1 MQVSTEEIMPN
12 IREAQHLEIFH
23 RCTVSYYPFLRVCSN
38 SLSET
43 ETGQAI
49 LSPNL
54 WLLWKIYICRSLFE
68 VESSN
73 CQKRTIP
80 FGKSFVQKLDR
91 KVEMTPTNDRNLFNA
106 TNLLTIMMPNFN
118 LFFSLQFHGQ
128 IVAFS

>member
-1 MQVSTEEIMPN
+1 MYI
-12 IREAQHLEIFH
+12 
-23 RCTVSYYPFLRVCSN
+23 N

-49 LSPNL
+49 FIKLLSPNL

-80 FGKSFVQKLDR
+80 FGKSFLQKLDR
-91 KVEMTPTNDRNLFNA
+91 KVEMTSTNDRNLFNA
-106 TNLLTIMMPNFN
+106 TNFLTI
-118 LFFSLQFHGQ
+118 
-128 IVAFS
+128 